1 MRNPW
6 TPQER
11 AAPGRWARFGGLDS
25 WSQGP
30 ELQVIAEAIRAAA
43 VEEHVLGMADAYEN
57 AAVLASMFQGS
68 AQDFAAIL
76 REHGRGHPSAAPRAD
91 VEGARAWLS
100 PRRGRG

>member
-1 MRNPW
+1 MRNPL

-11 AAPGRWARFGGLDS
+11 AAQAVGEIWGPGFLG
-25 WSQGP
+25 SQGP

-57 AAVLASMFQGS
+57 AAVLASTFQGS

-76 REHGRGHPSAAPRAD
+76 REHAAAIRA
-91 VEGARAWLS
+91 
-100 PRRGRG
+100 RRPAQT